1 MSDITWQ
8 SFDNEW
14 HAIRGNFVRGRLHR
28 DPTGAF
34 WFSRYIELQSF
45 VVELT
50 GLKTIE
56 EAQAAAQLLLSL
68 EETKP

>member
-14 HAIRGNFVRGRLHR
+14 HAIRGGFVPGRLHR

-34 WFSRYIELQSF
+34 WFSRYIGTQSV

-50 GLKTIE
+50 GLKTVE
-56 EAQAAAQLLLSL
+56 EAQAASQLLLSL
-68 EETKP
+68 